1 MHACMRACMKFGEE
15 SGLSYALSMFRIA
28 LIAQK
33 GGVGKTTL
41 ALSLAVQATLLKQR
55 AAVIDADP
63 QGTASAWYKG
73 RKAQGLAD
81 PPVASVPAVS
91 ALGSALEAAEAEG
104 FHWLFL
110 DSPAGV
116 SPLSVAVAELA
127 DLLLIPCQPSAF
139 CMSAMES
146 TVVLARRVQAPG
158 YFVINRGS
166 QSKSIND
173 SCAVALA
180 SAYGLPATSTHIT
193 ARIPIT
199 DAEAESTTL
208 PELRTSSSSIKRGQE
223 EFLALWQWLCQHQAK
238 SSRLR
243 TAEA

>member
-1 MHACMRACMKFGEE
+1 
-15 SGLSYALSMFRIA
+15 MFRIA

-41 ALSLAVQATLLKQR
+41 ALSLAAQATLSKQR

-63 QGTASAWYKG
+63 QGTASAWFKG
-73 RKAQGLAD
+73 RQPQGLAE
-81 PPVASVPAVS
+81 PPVASVPEVAALASAVD
-91 ALGSALEAAEAEG
+91 AAEAEG
-104 FHWLFL
+104 FRWLFL

-146 TVVLARRVQAPG
+146 TVLLAQRVRVPA

-199 DAEAESTTL
+199 DAEAESSTL
-208 PELRTSSSSIKRGQE
+208 PEMPPSSSSIRRGQE
-223 EFLALWQWLCQHQAK
+223 EFLALWEWLCQHEAK
-238 SSRLR
+238 AASQRALS
-243 TAEA
+243 A